1 MMQLTLRPVSMLS
14 VLVSTLGACA
24 AARSG
29 ESALNQ
35 VAAPGTYGVEICRG
49 PCGVSGEAVLARG
62 FLILEREPYSVS
74 ELPDSLRE
82 YFQGRT
88 SVLLRSAGGRPNAC
102 FVLTRLRSDAGSY
115 AGITP
120 VGLTRVERHGDT
132 LVATLFRSP
141 DASYLVHLKARGRDL
156 RGHGISSGYG
166 DAAVASPDD
175 SVRARRFGAPDR
187 SRCLRA
193 AEVEAAALKARTTRP

>member
-1 MMQLTLRPVSMLS
+1 MQLTLRSALATAFG
-14 VLVSTLGACA
+14 LFGLGACA
-24 AARSG
+24 VNRNRAPPSIQSEAR
-29 ESALNQ
+29 
-35 VAAPGTYGVEICRG
+35 GTYGIDICRG
-49 PCGVSGEAVLARG
+49 PCGAGSQAVLARG
-62 FLILEREPYSVS
+62 FLILEREPYPVS

-120 VGLTRVERHGDT
+120 VGLTRAELHGDT
-132 LVATLFRSP
+132 LAVTLFQSP
-141 DASYLVHLKARGRDL
+141 DASYLVLLQPHGRELRGR
-156 RGHGISSGYG
+156 GISSGHG
-166 DAAVASPDD
+166 DAAVSSPDD
-175 SVRARRFGAPDR
+175 SVRARRLGAPDR